1 MSYKTSNLS
10 CDCPDTAVFSSNTLQ
25 FAHGRRWLGCGPVVG
40 CARFYSLDDNDVI
53 SANLVSLSLLLC
65 ACAGEVHSAL
75 GDYKQ
80 AEQFYLMSLSAK
92 PSHLPAVIGYSNLLE
107 REVMQ
112 GVDAWKCATFI

>member
-1 MSYKTSNLS
+1 MTLLYSAVTHSNLLIG
-10 CDCPDTAVFSSNTLQ
+10 DAGWGAVLYI
-25 FAHGRRWLGCGPVVG
+25 VG

-53 SANLVSLSLLLC
+53 SADLVSLSLLLC